1 MTLESNLQP
10 FQVNQRG
17 KKYILNIESK
27 SPNILDRLHQNFYS
41 TSNLTFIRCNYPNR
55 PLCKEIT
62 QYFTLSLLI
71 SGRAVLQQ
79 NHVELHLFAN
89 LLRTNRA

>member
-1 MTLESNLQP
+1 MTLESNLQLVK
-10 FQVNQRG
+10 VNQRG
-17 KKYILNIESK
+17 NKYIGSK
-27 SPNILDRLHQNFYS
+27 SPYILDRLHQNFYS

-62 QYFTLSLLI
+62 QYFTLGMLI

>member
-1 MTLESNLQP
+1 MTLESNLQLVK
-10 FQVNQRG
+10 VNH
-17 KKYILNIESK
+17 IDSK
-27 SPNILDRLHQNFYS
+27 SPKILDRLHQKIYS
-41 TSNLTFIRCNYPNR
+41 ISYLTFIHCNYPNR

-62 QYFTLSLLI
+62 QHFTLSFLI

-89 LLRTNRA
+89 LLRTSRA